1 MDCTQGQASMR
12 TKYVVVTLLILV
24 SFNAY
29 AFFKLPLFGS
39 PTDSALLVVEGE
51 LYFKDM
57 FGRVK
62 RTPITAATVTR
73 PKDNRSFKI
82 SAHKG
87 MVVFSKMEPGRYVLT
102 EVNAQPGKKELI
114 LQPALDLQNQ
124 YAVEVKPGA
133 IGYFGKLDVEAELSL
148 NRVGSTFSFQN
159 NDAIE
164 LNAVK
169 TLQKKYKKS
178 KWAKRFDER
187 ISELSK

>member
-1 MDCTQGQASMR
+1 MNSRIPA
-12 TKYVVVTLLILV
+12 VALLLLV
-24 SFNAY
+24 SLNAF
-29 AFFKLPLFGS
+29 AFLKIPLFGE
-39 PTDSALLVVEGE
+39 PNKSALLVVEGE

-62 RTPITAATVTR
+62 RTPITAATVLR

-87 MVVFSKMEPGRYVLT
+87 MVVFSKMGPGLYVLT
-102 EVNAQPGKKELI
+102 EINAQPGKKELN
-114 LQPALDLQNQ
+114 LEPDLAVQNQ
-124 YAVEVKPGA
+124 YAIEVKAGD

-148 NRVGSTFSFQN
+148 KRVGSTFSFQK

-164 LNAVK
+164 LNAVH
-169 TLQKKYKKS
+169 TLKKKYKKS

-187 ISELSK
+187 IAELAK

>member
-1 MDCTQGQASMR
+1 MR
-12 TKYVVVTLLILV
+12 TKQIAFTLLVLI

-29 AFFKLPLFGS
+29 AFFKLPLFGN
-39 PTDSALLVVEGE
+39 PTDSALLVLEGE
-51 LYFKDM
+51 LYFKDL

-62 RTPITAATVTR
+62 RTPITAATVIR

-87 MVVFSKMEPGRYVLT
+87 MVVFSKMGPGRYVLT
-102 EVNAQPGKKELI
+102 EVNAQPGKKELN
-114 LQPALDLQNQ
+114 LQPDLALQKQ
-124 YAVEVKPGA
+124 YAIEIKPGD

-148 NRVGSTFSFQN
+148 KRVGSSFSFQK

-169 TLQKKYKKS
+169 TLKKKYKKS
-178 KWAKRFDER
+178 KWSKRFDER
-187 ISELSK
+187 IAELSK